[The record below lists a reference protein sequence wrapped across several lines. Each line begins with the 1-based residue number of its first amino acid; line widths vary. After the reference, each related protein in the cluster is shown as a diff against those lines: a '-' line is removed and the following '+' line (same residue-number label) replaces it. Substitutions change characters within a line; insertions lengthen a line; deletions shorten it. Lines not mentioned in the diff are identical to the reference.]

1 MSNETVLHEPEHN
14 DYGGHGGLDW
24 EKCIEGR
31 GVNQGLKTDDKAT
44 HKLK

>member
-24 EKCIEGR
+24 QKCIEGA
-31 GVNQGLKTDDKAT
+31 KTDDKAT
-44 HKLK
+44 HKLR